1 MLSYEKLA
9 KKPKQFLKF
18 TGMTIDDFD
27 LIIVDI
33 KKEFKRTEEKR
44 LSVRKRKRSIGAGH
58 SKHIKHLGWKLREPK
73 TITSRSPSTYA
84 V

>member
-44 LSVRKRKRSIGAGH
+44 LSARKRKRSIGAGH
-58 SKHIKHLGWKLREPK
+58 PYSLSVKDRAIMMACLL
-73 TITSRSPSTYA
+73 SP
-84 V
+84 VRHV